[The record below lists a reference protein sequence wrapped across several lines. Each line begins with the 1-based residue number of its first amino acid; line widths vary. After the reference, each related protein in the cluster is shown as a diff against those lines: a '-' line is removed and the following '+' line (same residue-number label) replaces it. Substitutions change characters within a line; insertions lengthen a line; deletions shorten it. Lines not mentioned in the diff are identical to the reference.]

1 MRLRPA
7 LFLALVPALAAGVSV
22 PAAAAEDPAP
32 ACPWVG
38 SDAPAAERAAQLLAA
53 MTLDDKLQMVHGSAG
68 ILQPY
73 GPTYAGQVKA
83 NPRLCIPAL
92 SPTDGPAGVGNGKTG
107 VTQLPAPI
115 ALGATW
121 DRALARR
128 YGEVI
133 GAETVGKGA
142 NYALGPG
149 LDIARDPRAGRH
161 FEDLGE
167 DPDLIGQLAL
177 QESQG
182 IQSQGSLSVAKHL
195 AAYTQETGRNTAQG
209 DAKVDERTLQEL
221 YLAPYEPLVAGGV
234 DSVMCSYNK
243 VNGVHACN
251 DTYTMTQVLKGQLG
265 FRGFTISDWFGMH
278 ASTASA
284 NAGLDLQM
292 PDTCYYDKRLRA
304 AINDKLV
311 PQARLDDMVRR
322 ITTQMFERGLFDR
335 KVTGTPDTRVTND
348 KNAKVAQDVAA
359 AGMVLMRNTD
369 GLLPLDP
376 ARTRSMAVIGSAAG
390 RNTLGSGGGSAHVV
404 ADKVSTPL
412 EALAAEAAHNG
423 TTFSSY
429 TGAIPAAAADKARG
443 ADVAVVVVSKLV
455 SESKDEGDLLLSAT
469 DRAILDAVTKANPN
483 TVVVVNTGAPVDLS
497 PAATARAVLAA
508 WYPGQSYGVT
518 LADVLYGRTN
528 PSGRLPVTWPASQ
541 DQLPAAA
548 RDRFPGGEHSEGLAV
563 GYRWY
568 AQEKKTPLGAFGSG
582 LSYTTFDYSGLK
594 VGAETADGSF
604 PVTVTVRN
612 TGSRAGS
619 VVPQVY
625 VDQPAGAPA
634 TPRALKDFAK
644 VALAP
649 GESRQVTMTLT
660 TRDLS
665 HWDVAQHRWVRSA
678 GSYPVHVG
686 DSAVDLRLH
695 GAAKV
700 DATTTTSPATPAAP
714 KGTPE
719 GNETAGES
727 LKDTFVCGNGGF
739 MAGGVGL
746 ASYFGLAPQP
756 QAVVAPTDDVR

>member
-404 ADKVSTPL
+404 ADKVSTPWRL
-412 EALAAEAAHNG
+412 SPPRPP
-423 TTFSSY
+423 TT
-429 TGAIPAAAADKARG
+429 ARP
-443 ADVAVVVVSKLV
+443 SRPTPEP
-455 SESKDEGDLLLSAT
+455 SRRPPPT
-469 DRAILDAVTKANPN
+469 RP
-483 TVVVVNTGAPVDLS
+483 GAP
-497 PAATARAVLAA
+497 
-508 WYPGQSYGVT
+508 
-518 LADVLYGRTN
+518 
-528 PSGRLPVTWPASQ
+528 TWPWSWSASSCPSPRTRATCCSPPPTGRSWTRSPRPTPTPSSSSTPVRPWTSHRPPRRGPS
-541 DQLPAAA
+541 LP
-548 RDRFPGGEHSEGLAV
+548 RG
-563 GYRWY
+563 
-568 AQEKKTPLGAFGSG
+568 
-582 LSYTTFDYSGLK
+582 
-594 VGAETADGSF
+594 
-604 PVTVTVRN
+604 
-612 TGSRAGS
+612 
-619 VVPQVY
+619 
-625 VDQPAGAPA
+625 
-634 TPRALKDFAK
+634 
-644 VALAP
+644 
-649 GESRQVTMTLT
+649 
-660 TRDLS
+660 
-665 HWDVAQHRWVRSA
+665 
-678 GSYPVHVG
+678 
-686 DSAVDLRLH
+686 
-695 GAAKV
+695 
-700 DATTTTSPATPAAP
+700 TPASP
-714 KGTPE
+714 
-719 GNETAGES
+719 TA
-727 LKDTFVCGNGGF
+727 
-739 MAGGVGL
+739 
-746 ASYFGLAPQP
+746 
-756 QAVVAPTDDVR
+756 